1 MANDMVPAPFSP
13 APHGFYLAIYLTPHS
28 KRNALG
34 PLYTDASGKIY
45 LRAFVTAVPE
55 DGKANQALIKLVAKA
70 MKLSKSSVMIVS
82 GHAGRRKTLEIQGT
96 QIDLKKIKNFI
107 FPILKRF

>member
-1 MANDMVPAPFSP
+1 M
-13 APHGFYLAIYLTPHS
+13 GFILTPHS

-34 PLYTDASGKIY
+34 PLYTDPSGKTY
-45 LRAFVTAVPE
+45 VRAFVTTVPE
-55 DGKANQALIKLVAKA
+55 DSKANQALIKLVAKA

-82 GHAGRRKTLEIQGT
+82 GHAGRRKMLEIQGT
-96 QIDLKKIKNFI
+96 QIDLVKIKKFI